1 MPDHHYV
8 KVNISLRDDVYTKLM
23 ELVEAS
29 GLSTS
34 AAVSLALVRLNIEQV
49 TKEPIDRRRW
59 ELVGPDET
67 GSSETPSDRR

>member
-8 KVNISLRDDVYTKLM
+8 KVNLSLRDDVYAKLV

-34 AAVSLALVRLNIEQV
+34 AAVSLALVRINIEQV

-59 ELVGPDET
+59 ELVAPDEQDV
-67 GSSETPSDRR
+67 SQLPSDAD